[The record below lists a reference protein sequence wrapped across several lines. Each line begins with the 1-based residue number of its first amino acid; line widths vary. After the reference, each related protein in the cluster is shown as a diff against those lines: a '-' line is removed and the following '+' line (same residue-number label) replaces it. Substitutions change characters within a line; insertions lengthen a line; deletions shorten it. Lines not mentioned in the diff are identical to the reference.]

1 MRAPEPAASRALTA
15 ALAAVLLL
23 TTACPKA
30 PDGEDAGGFQ
40 KGIAFTGY
48 GGTAYEGSGPLQALD
63 GLAATGASW
72 ITVLA
77 TGFQTDIRATAI
89 DFTGPRTQ
97 TDASVERV
105 IAHARGLGLKVML
118 KPHVDL
124 TDDPDHY
131 RGEIGPGFTD
141 ADWAAWFASYRPFI
155 LHYAEMAERTG
166 CELFCVGCELGTTA
180 VRAAA
185 WRETVAAVRAV
196 YAGPLTY
203 ADNQVETS
211 LDAVTWWDAVDYI
224 GQDAYPTLTAVAEP
238 SVDDLLAGW
247 TAFRAR
253 LQLLSEKWGK
263 PLVLTEIGCRSVAGG
278 AQNPWDWQRTGAP
291 DMDVQAAFYE
301 AACRAVEGRS
311 WLRGMYWW
319 EWSPDPDD
327 GGPDDTGYT
336 PHGKPAEDVLR
347 AWYARL
353 D

>member
-63 GLAATGASW
+63 ELAATGASW

-97 TDASVERV
+97 TDASIERI
-105 IAHARGLGLKVML
+105 IAHARGRGLKVML

-155 LHYAEMAERTG
+155 LHYAAMAERTG

-180 VRAAA
+180 VHAAA
-185 WRETVAAVRAV
+185 WRETVAAVRGVQPGRDEPRRRLVVGRRRLHRPGRLPDADRGHGADGRGP
-196 YAGPLTY
+196 AGR
-203 ADNQVETS
+203 
-211 LDAVTWWDAVDYI
+211 LDGLP
-224 GQDAYPTLTAVAEP
+224 GQAPTVIREL
-238 SVDDLLAGW
+238 G
-247 TAFRAR
+247 
-253 LQLLSEKWGK
+253 
-263 PLVLTEIGCRSVAGG
+263 
-278 AQNPWDWQRTGAP
+278 
-291 DMDVQAAFYE
+291 QAAHPDRDRLPQRRRRGPE
-301 AACRAVEGRS
+301 PVGLAARGRAGHERPGR
-311 WLRGMYWW
+311 
-319 EWSPDPDD
+319 
-327 GGPDDTGYT
+327 
-336 PHGKPAEDVLR
+336 VLR
-347 AWYARL
+347 SGLPGRRWPELAPRHVLVGMVARP
-353 D
+353 

>member
-1 MRAPEPAASRALTA
+1 MRTPGPAASRALTA

-30 PDGEDAGGFQ
+30 PDGAEAGGFQ

-105 IAHARGLGLKVML
+105 IAHARGRGLKVML

-141 ADWAAWFASYRPFI
+141 ADWTAWFASYRPFI
-155 LHYAEMAERTG
+155 LHYAAMAERTG

-180 VRAAA
+180 VHAAA
-185 WRETVAAVRAV
+185 WREIVAAVRSV
-196 YAGPLTY
+196 YSGPLTY
-203 ADNQVETS
+203 ADNQVEMS
-211 LDAVTWWDAVDYI
+211 LDAVSWWDAVDYI
-224 GQDAYPTLTAVAEP
+224 GQDAYPTLTTVTEP
-238 SVDDLLAGW
+238 TVEDLLAGW
-247 TAFRAR
+247 TVFRAR
-253 LQLLSEKWGK
+253 LQRLSESWDK
-263 PLVLTEIGCRSVAGG
+263 PLILTEIGCRSVAGG
-278 AQNPWDWQRTGAP
+278 AQNPWDWRRAGAP
-291 DMDVQAAFYE
+291 DMSVQAAFYE
-301 AACRAVEGRS
+301 AACRAVDGRS

-327 GGPDDTGYT
+327 GGPGDTGYT
-336 PHGKPAEDVLR
+336 PHGKPAEGVLR
-347 AWYARL
+347 TWYARL
-353 D
+353 E

>member
-30 PDGEDAGGFQ
+30 PDGAEAGGFQ

-48 GGTAYEGSGPLQALD
+48 GGTAYEGNGPLRALD
-63 GLAATGASW
+63 ELAATGASW

-77 TGFQTDIRATAI
+77 TGFQTDIRATAV

-97 TDASVERV
+97 TDASIERV
-105 IAHARGLGLKVML
+105 IAHARGRGLRVML

-141 ADWAAWFASYRPFI
+141 ADWTAWFASYRPFI
-155 LHYAEMAERTG
+155 LHYAAMAERTG

-180 VRAAA
+180 VHAAA
-185 WRETVAAVRAV
+185 WREIVAAVRSV
-196 YAGPLTY
+196 YSGPLTY
-203 ADNQVETS
+203 ADNQVEMS
-211 LDAVTWWDAVDYI
+211 LDAVSWWDAVDYI
-224 GQDAYPTLTAVAEP
+224 GQDAYPTLTTVTEP
-238 SVDDLLAGW
+238 TVEDLLAGW
-247 TAFRAR
+247 TVFRAR
-253 LQLLSEKWGK
+253 LQRLSESWDK
-263 PLVLTEIGCRSVAGG
+263 PLILTEIGCRSVAGG
-278 AQNPWDWQRTGAP
+278 AQNPWDWRRAGAP
-291 DMDVQAAFYE
+291 DMSVQAAFYE
-301 AACRAVEGRS
+301 AACRAVDGRS

-327 GGPDDTGYT
+327 GGPGDTGYT
-336 PHGKPAEDVLR
+336 PHGKPAEGVLR
-347 AWYARL
+347 TWYARL
-353 D
+353 E

>member
-30 PDGEDAGGFQ
+30 PDGAEAGGFQ

-48 GGTAYEGSGPLQALD
+48 GGTAYEGNGPLRALD
-63 GLAATGASW
+63 ELAATGASW

-77 TGFQTDIRATAI
+77 TGFQTDIRATAV

-97 TDASVERV
+97 TDASIERV
-105 IAHARGLGLKVML
+105 IAHARGRGLRVML

-180 VRAAA
+180 VHAAA
-185 WRETVAAVRAV
+185 WREIVAAVRSV
-196 YAGPLTY
+196 YSGPLTY
-203 ADNQVETS
+203 ADNQVEMS
-211 LDAVTWWDAVDYI
+211 LDAVSWWDAVDYI
-224 GQDAYPTLTAVAEP
+224 GQDAYPTLTTVTEP
-238 SVDDLLAGW
+238 TVEDLLAGW
-247 TAFRAR
+247 TVFRAR
-253 LQLLSEKWGK
+253 LQRLSESWDK
-263 PLVLTEIGCRSVAGG
+263 PLILTEIGCRSVAGG
-278 AQNPWDWQRTGAP
+278 AQNPWDWRRAGAP
-291 DMDVQAAFYE
+291 DMSVQAAFYE
-301 AACRAVEGRS
+301 AACRAVDGRS

-327 GGPDDTGYT
+327 GGPGDTGYT
-336 PHGKPAEDVLR
+336 PHGKPAEGVLR

-353 D
+353 E

>member
-63 GLAATGASW
+63 ELAATGASW

-97 TDASVERV
+97 TDASIERI
-105 IAHARGLGLKVML
+105 IAHARGRGLKVML

-155 LHYAEMAERTG
+155 LHYAAMAERTG

-180 VRAAA
+180 VHAAA
-185 WRETVAAVRAV
+185 WREIVAAVRGV
-196 YAGPLTY
+196 YSGPLTY

-211 LDAVTWWDAVDYI
+211 LDAVSWWDAVDYI
-224 GQDAYPTLTAVAEP
+224 GQDAYPTLTAVTEP
-238 SVDDLLAGW
+238 TVEDLLAGW
-247 TAFRAR
+247 TVFRAR
-253 LQLLSEKWGK
+253 LQRLSENWDK
-263 PLVLTEIGCRSVAGG
+263 PLILTEIGCRSVAGG
-278 AQNPWDWQRTGAP
+278 AQNPWDWQRAGAP
-291 DMDVQAAFYE
+291 DMNVQAAFYE
-301 AACRAVEGRS
+301 AACRAVDGRS

-327 GGPDDTGYT
+327 GGPGDTGYT
-336 PHGKPAEDVLR
+336 PHGKPAEGVLR

-353 D
+353 E